1 MKTIPFDLE
10 RFEKSGKTIKVK
22 THVGAN
28 VLNTNAYHDKGATVV
43 ICQVNGEI
51 RQYSASGKHEGKQHL
66 YMEVPVE
73 FYNDFSCVIYCTFN
87 PDQLFST
94 TVPTSLV
101 ALEIET
107 LEKDGYSVIKTYDLK
122 NI

>member
-1 MKTIPFDLE
+1 MKTIPFDLD

-51 RQYSASGKHEGKQHL
+51 RQYSATGRHEGKQHL
-66 YMEVPVE
+66 FMEVPVE
-73 FYNDFSCVIYCTFN
+73 FYNEYTCVVFCTFN
-87 PDQLFST
+87 PNQISS
-94 TVPTSLV
+94 SLV
-101 ALEIET
+101 PSNLLSLEIET
-107 LEKDGYSVIKTYDLK
+107 LEKDGYSIIKTFDLK
-122 NI
+122 NA